1 MESVP
6 ALLVPALWTDLAS
19 PGSAIIVV
27 AGIATVALA
36 AGRVAAVRS
45 RKRRRIRVDDAL
57 LDLQVPEPEVPTLEA
72 PPEERVQRVAVPA
85 FEVPAPRLATIEL
98 ERDVPEMAEASP
110 RLAGLLQRLS
120 VDPEPEPESGP
131 VPVAWILDVVLEDLA
146 PLAEERGV
154 SVSVSLDEA
163 GGEVLHGASALRH
176 GLHELILNALDFAP
190 EGSEVRV
197 RMADLGLRN
206 AVVVEDLGDGLECPE
221 LERVFPAVAA
231 RRPDGPW
238 GIRIPGAGRLEFR
251 PWTGEGSCLRLAVPV
266 FAADR
271 EPHLQWL

>member
-45 RKRRRIRVDDAL
+45 RKKRRRMRVDDAL
-57 LDLQVPEPEVPTLEA
+57 DLRVPEPDLPVVEA
-72 PPEERVQRVAVPA
+72 PPVEEVAEPA
-85 FEVPAPRLATIEL
+85 FEVPPPRLATIEL
-98 ERDVPEMAEASP
+98 ERDVPELGEASP

-120 VDPEPEPESGP
+120 VEPEPEEESGP
-131 VPVAWILDVVLEDLA
+131 VPVAWVLDVVLEDLA

-154 SVSVSLDEA
+154 SVSVDLDDELPA
-163 GGEVLHGASALRH
+163 GEVLHGASALRH
-176 GLHELILNALDFAP
+176 GLHEMLLNALDFAP
-190 EGSEVRV
+190 EGSRVRV

-206 AVVVEDLGDGLECPE
+206 AVVVEDEGDGLECRE
-221 LERVFPAVAA
+221 LQRVFPAVAS

-238 GIRIPGAGRLEFR
+238 GIQIAGTGRLEFR
-251 PWTGEGSCLRLAVPV
+251 PWAGEGSCLRLAVPV